1 MRTYWQTAPH
11 MASLSEWQSNCW
23 IQVTNPTDSDADYL
37 EKELGIPD
45 SFLPVISDIDER
57 SRVDGENGWT
67 LIILRIPYEK
77 KERSRSP
84 YITLPLG
91 IIMKGDICITVCYY
105 ATNMMDDFILHYQ
118 KKEVISIDPIGMVFR
133 FFLSSAVWYLEL
145 LEQIKLRIGQ
155 AKHELDVKDVDNKDI
170 ISLSRLQDCLTY
182 FMTSMRG
189 NETLLA
195 KLRFKLKVRE
205 KDKEL
210 IEDTIIEMQQAR
222 ESAVIYSNI
231 LDGTM
236 DTYASII
243 NNNMNTTVRT
253 LTAISIIPMFPTL
266 VASIYGMNVPNG
278 WESYKL
284 GFVVIV
290 VVSVVVTVLLFW
302 FFRHK
307 HWI

>member
-1 MRTYWQTAPH
+1 
-11 MASLSEWQSNCW
+11 
-23 IQVTNPTDSDADYL
+23 
-37 EKELGIPD
+37 
-45 SFLPVISDIDER
+45 
-57 SRVDGENGWT
+57 
-67 LIILRIPYEK
+67 
-77 KERSRSP
+77 
-84 YITLPLG
+84 
-91 IIMKGDICITVCYY
+91 
-105 ATNMMDDFILHYQ
+105 MMDDFILHYQ

-222 ESAVIYSNI
+222 ESAVIYNNI